1 MDEWRKKGKKKMK
14 GRREIS
20 EFDVGQ
26 ARSASE
32 ARWRKRKNLSA
43 RHEEWRSEK

>member
-1 MDEWRKKGKKKMK
+1 MSEGGKKKK
-14 GRREIS
+14 IKQRREID
-20 EFDVGQ
+20 EVGVGQ

-43 RHEEWRSEK
+43 RHEVWRSEE